1 MIKLLA
7 CGQFKTMIDV
17 IKRHKDY
24 RQQDEVCRKVI
35 DEIDSVDRILTEL
48 QANSS
53 GTSIPAQ

>member
-1 MIKLLA
+1 
-7 CGQFKTMIDV
+7 MIDV